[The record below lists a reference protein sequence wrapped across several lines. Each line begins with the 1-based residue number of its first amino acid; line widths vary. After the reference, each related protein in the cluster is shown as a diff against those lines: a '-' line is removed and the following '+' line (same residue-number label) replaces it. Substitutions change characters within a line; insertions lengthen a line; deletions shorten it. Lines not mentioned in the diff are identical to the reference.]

1 MEKYRLIAVV
11 AAIFIAIFADFFFP
25 FLVPQVKLT
34 FILILLFLDEC

>member
-25 FLVPQVKLT
+25 FLVPQVIELNHHS
-34 FILILLFLDEC
+34 LIVR